1 MATYGDGLA
10 DIDLKGLVDFHDGK
24 KKIATMTCVNPL
36 SQFGVLDI
44 SDDLVMGF
52 REKPPL
58 NQWINGGFFVFEPKI
73 FEYLTDDCVLEKE
86 PFEKLAIDKQM
97 AAYKFEKYWDCMDT
111 FKDMQTMNK
120 LWKDGSAPW
129 KRW

>member
-1 MATYGDGLA
+1 MFVPVHTLGTFSTFCKFL
-10 DIDLKGLVDFHDGK
+10 
-24 KKIATMTCVNPL
+24 TCFV
-36 SQFGVLDI
+36 
-44 SDDLVMGF
+44 
-52 REKPPL
+52 
-58 NQWINGGFFVFEPKI
+58 FFV
-73 FEYLTDDCVLEKE
+73 LV